1 MTGVVVV
8 VVDGVVVDVAGVVV
22 VPGVVVEGVV
32 VVGVVLVAAVL
43 QQHKKPRWNLEVRQC
58 LSIRIKEKEL
68 GKEKLSTRE
77 DKSRI

>member
-8 VVDGVVVDVAGVVV
+8 VVDGVVVDVAGVV

-43 QQHKKPRWNLEVRQC
+43 QQHKKPKMEFRRQC
-58 LSIRIKEKEL
+58 LSIPIKENEL